1 MYKFKGISK
10 NSPLAIFSKFFCI
23 AIFAALCASYTS
35 ADTASFEGSA
45 CTVGVEYNSKAEPGD
60 AIVVRMTLRGKE
72 RKRAVKDTVAQA
84 ELRTETKK
92 IDSAQ
97 FFYINQKAKRQ
108 SVQEL
113 LAYVPISIWVSN
125 GAYAIKVVYSAF
137 GADAEEFTLP
147 ITVIKKDFN
156 SETIALDAR
165 NTGIRTNTS
174 PERIAQSEK
183 LNALL
188 ETVILSDVYTIKP
201 FVPPVAA
208 DTRRT
213 SLFGDRRIY
222 RYTDGKSAASAHY
235 GIDYG
240 VPEGTSIAACAD
252 GKVVMAE
259 NRITTGYSVV
269 IAHAPGLYSL
279 YYHLSALNV
288 KEGQSVKQ
296 GDVLG
301 LSGKTGLATGPHLHW
316 EVRLNM
322 CAVSPDFFTGD
333 YAYTKQQ

>member
-1 MYKFKGISK
+1 MHKI
-10 NSPLAIFSKFFCI
+10 NNFFRI
-23 AIFAALCASYTS
+23 AIILILCASYAS
-35 ADTASFEGSA
+35 GAALSFEGSA
-45 CTVGVEYNSKAEPGD
+45 CTAGVQYNSEAAPGD

-72 RKRAVKDTVAQA
+72 RKRAAQDTVAQA
-84 ELRTETKK
+84 ELYADTKK

-113 LAYVPISIWVSN
+113 LAYVPVSMWVSD
-125 GAYAIKVVYSAF
+125 GSYSIKVVYSAF
-137 GADAEEFTLP
+137 GSEAEEFTLP
-147 ITVIKKDFN
+147 VTVIKKDFI

-174 PERIAQSEK
+174 PERVAQIEK

-188 ETVILSDVYTIKP
+188 GTVILSDVYTIKP

-213 SLFGDRRIY
+213 SLFGDRRVF
-222 RYTDGKSAASAHY
+222 RYTDGKSATSAHY

-240 VPEGTSIAACAD
+240 VPEGTSVAACAD

-259 NRITTGYSVV
+259 NRITTGFSVV
-269 IAHAPGLYSL
+269 VAHAPGLYSL

-288 KEGQSVKQ
+288 KEGQTVKQ

>member
-1 MYKFKGISK
+1 MHKFKSILK
-10 NSPLAIFSKFFCI
+10 NSPLSIFAKFFRI
-23 AIFAALCASYTS
+23 AIFAFLCASYTS
-35 ADTASFEGSA
+35 ADTASFEGSV
-45 CTVGVEYNSKAEPGD
+45 CTLGVQYNSKAQPGD
-60 AIVVRMTLRGKE
+60 AIVVRMTIRGKE
-72 RKRAVKDTVAQA
+72 RKRSGKDTIAQA
-84 ELRTETKK
+84 ELRTETRK

-97 FFYINQKAKRQ
+97 FFYINQKTKKQ
-108 SVQEL
+108 NVQEL
-113 LAYVPISIWVSN
+113 LAYVPISMWVSD
-125 GAYAIKVVYSAF
+125 GAYTIKVIYSAF
-137 GADAEEFTLP
+137 GAEAEEFTLP
-147 ITVIKKDFN
+147 LTVVKKDFI

-165 NTGIRTNTS
+165 NTAIRTNTS

-188 ETVILSDVYTIKP
+188 GTISLSDVYTVKP

-213 SLFGDRRIY
+213 SLFGDRRVY
-222 RYTDGKSAASAHY
+222 RYNDGKSATSAHC
-235 GIDYG
+235 GVDYG
-240 VPEGTSIAACAD
+240 VVEGTSIFACAD

-259 NRITTGYSVV
+259 ERITTGFTVV

-288 KEGQSVKQ
+288 KEGQNVKQ
-296 GDVLG
+296 GESIG

>member
-1 MYKFKGISK
+1 MHKLTAVFRGFL
-10 NSPLAIFSKFFCI
+10 NKFFCI
-23 AIFAALCASYTS
+23 AIFAFLCASYTS

-45 CTVGVEYNSKAEPGD
+45 CTLGVQYNSKAEPGD
-60 AIVVRMTLRGKE
+60 AIVVRMTLRGKD
-72 RKRAVKDTVAQA
+72 RKRAVKDTIAQA

-97 FFYINQKAKRQ
+97 FFYINQKAKKQ
-108 SVQEL
+108 NVQEL
-113 LAYVPISIWVSN
+113 LACVPISMWVSE
-125 GAYAIKVVYSAF
+125 GSYTIKVIYSAF
-137 GADAEEFTLP
+137 GAEAEEFSLP
-147 ITVIKKDFN
+147 ITVIKKDFI
-156 SETIALDAR
+156 SETIALDAK

-174 PERIAQSEK
+174 PERIAQIEK

-188 ETVILSDVYTIKP
+188 GTVILSDVYTVKP
-201 FVPPVAA
+201 FVPPVAP

-222 RYTDGKSAASAHY
+222 RYTDGKSATSAHY

-259 NRITTGYSVV
+259 NRITTGFSVV

-288 KEGQSVKQ
+288 KEGQNVKQ
-296 GDVLG
+296 GEAIG

-322 CAVSPDFFTGD
+322 GAVNPEFFLTDFAF
-333 YAYTKQQ
+333 

>member
-1 MYKFKGISK
+1 MHKFKGISK
-10 NSPLAIFSKFFCI
+10 NSPLAIFSKFLCI

-35 ADTASFEGSA
+35 AETASFEGSA
-45 CTVGVEYNSKAEPGD
+45 CTVGVQYNSEAAPGD
-60 AIVVRMTLRGKE
+60 AIVVRMTLRAKE
-72 RKRAVKDTVAQA
+72 RKRAAQDTIAQA
-84 ELRTETKK
+84 ELHTETKK

-113 LAYVPISIWVSN
+113 LAYVPISIWVSD
-125 GAYAIKVVYSAF
+125 GAYTIKVIYSAF
-137 GADAEEFTLP
+137 GAEAEEFTLP
-147 ITVIKKDFN
+147 ITVIKKDFI

-174 PERIAQSEK
+174 PERVAQSEK

-188 ETVILSDVYTIKP
+188 ETIILSDVYTIKP
-201 FVPPVAA
+201 FVPPVAP

-213 SLFGDRRIY
+213 SLFGDRRVY
-222 RYTDGKSAASAHY
+222 RYTNGKSAASAHY

-259 NRITTGYSVV
+259 NRITTGFSVI

-279 YYHLSALNV
+279 YYHLSSLNV
-288 KEGQSVKQ
+288 KEGQNVRQ
-296 GDVLG
+296 GDVIG

>member
-10 NSPLAIFSKFFCI
+10 NSPPVIFSNFFCI
-23 AIFAALCASYTS
+23 AIFTALCVSYTS

-213 SLFGDRRIY
+213 SLFGDRRVY
-222 RYTDGKSAASAHY
+222 RYTASTTEF
-235 GIDYG
+235 
-240 VPEGTSIAACAD
+240 P
-252 GKVVMAE
+252 KV
-259 NRITTGYSVV
+259 R
-269 IAHAPGLYSL
+269 
-279 YYHLSALNV
+279 
-288 KEGQSVKQ
+288 
-296 GDVLG
+296 
-301 LSGKTGLATGPHLHW
+301 
-316 EVRLNM
+316 
-322 CAVSPDFFTGD
+322 VSPPAPTEKSSWRKI
-333 YAYTKQQ
+333 ALRPATASS

>member
-10 NSPLAIFSKFFCI
+10 NSPPVIFSKFFCI

-108 SVQEL
+108 SVQEF

-213 SLFGDRRIY
+213 SLFGDRRVY